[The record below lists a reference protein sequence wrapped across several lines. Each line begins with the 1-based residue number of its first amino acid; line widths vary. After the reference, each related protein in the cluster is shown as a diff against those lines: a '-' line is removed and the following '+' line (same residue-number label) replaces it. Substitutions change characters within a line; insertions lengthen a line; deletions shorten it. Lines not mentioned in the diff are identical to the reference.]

1 MNVGNDVLSPKVSR
15 VVYDLRDRGVRTQVE
30 AIHELS
36 RQEGAGLT
44 PGQIAAVLRQFA
56 APDEQELAEL
66 DE

>member
-15 VVYDLRDRGVRTQVE
+15 VVYDLQDRGITNQVE
-30 AIHELS
+30 AIQEIAA
-36 RQEGAGLT
+36 QEGAGLN